1 MKRLI
6 QLSGLLCLVGVIGWK
21 IGQDRESTGTS
32 NVEFAVGRG
41 TISDVLREVGELA
54 PQDPLLLQA
63 PFAGEIKWLVEDGTW
78 VNKGERVLVFDEEAL
93 EQQVST
99 LRANVVD
106 REQQLRIA
114 GLQADHA
121 RIAEEQ
127 RVKNARNDLKLAEI
141 RHRILVSEPVGG
153 DRLVELD
160 QEIRPIEAR
169 LEKLQVELEPLE
181 KRFRASREVYQ
192 AALQKWQAGRSRV
205 LELQMSADLLEAKA
219 GSGPAAGA
227 RGGKKRNAEV
237 PSDAGQASKPDGE
250 EESPPGL
257 EAARAEAAALKEA
270 LDLARSA
277 RDRDHAPY
285 AEVVAAID
293 AIDAEAQERYIL
305 IEIEKRGLPAT
316 RLVIDCEI
324 ARLRLADSQRL
335 AESGKRALEVGAMS
349 KSRYDQLVANA
360 EASAGRLEILE
371 YRLEIASRPATEDR
385 VATSEAALASAR
397 RAVDNAQ
404 EIFDREMDI
413 LSSAMAVTEAELAE
427 ALGEME
433 RNGKGFPA
441 AIEANITMLRA
452 EQDVLAE
459 NDAVRRAEIL
469 AELARLE
476 AELSRAVEHPPHIVL
491 APSDGLVRLR
501 TRGERGDD
509 RLTDIGD
516 RWDKGHTVAMLYPP
530 GNMRVQVGINEVNYQ
545 RVREGMSCTVR
556 IPALDMD
563 IPDATVAH
571 MSRIGRD
578 RVETK
583 GRWVNAQ
590 HSGIIEFSL
599 SVDLQRDVPEFR
611 QGMTV
616 LLEIETDVRENAL
629 FLPAAAVQEDATGYS
644 VLLDPKS
651 GRRAP
656 VQGAFFGDDRFIL
669 SGGLEQGDRVYR
681 GYAKGPG
688 R

>member
-1 MKRLI
+1 MKRFI
-6 QLSGLLCLVGVIGWK
+6 QLSTLLCLLGVIGWK
-21 IGQDRESTGTS
+21 IGQHHDTAATS
-32 NVEFAVGRG
+32 IVEFSVGKG
-41 TISDVLREVGELA
+41 TLSDVLREVGELA

-63 PFAGEIKWLVEDGTW
+63 PFTGEIKWLVEDGSW
-78 VNKGERVLVFDEEAL
+78 VKQGEHVLVFDEEAL

-121 RIAEEQ
+121 RIAEQQ
-127 RVKNARNDLKLAEI
+127 RVENSRNDLKLAEI
-141 RHRILVSEPVGG
+141 RHRILLSKPVGG

-160 QEIRPIEAR
+160 QEIRPVEAR
-169 LEKLQVELEPLE
+169 LEKLQAGLEPLE
-181 KRFRASREVYQ
+181 KRFRTSREVYQ

-205 LELQMSADLLEAKA
+205 LEIQMSADLLKA
-219 GSGPAAGA
+219 RAGAGPAADPK
-227 RGGKKRNAEV
+227 GGNKRIAKV
-237 PSDAGQASKPDGE
+237 QPVADQAPKPDGE
-250 EESPPGL
+250 KEPPLGL
-257 EAARAEAAALKEA
+257 EEAQAEAAALKEA
-270 LDLARSA
+270 LDLARSD

-285 AEVVAAID
+285 AELVAAID
-293 AIDAEAQERYIL
+293 AVDAEAQERYIL

-349 KSRYDQLVANA
+349 KSRYDLLVANA

-385 VATSEAALASAR
+385 VATSEASLASAR

-413 LSSAMAVTEAELAE
+413 LSSAMAVTEAKLAE

-459 NDAVRRAEIL
+459 DDTARRAEIL

-476 AELSRAVEHPPHIVL
+476 AELGRAVEHPPHIVL

-516 RWDKGHTVAMLYPP
+516 RWEKGHTVAMLYPP

-545 RVREGMSCTVR
+545 RVREGMACAVR
-556 IPALDMD
+556 IPALDME
-563 IPDATVAH
+563 ISDATVVH

-578 RVETK
+578 RVETQ
-583 GRWVNAQ
+583 GHWVNSQ

-599 SVDLQRDVPEFR
+599 SVDLRREVAEFR

-629 FLPAAAVQEDATGYS
+629 FLPAAAVQEDTAGYS

-651 GRRAP
+651 GRQAS
-656 VQGAFFGDDRFIL
+656 VQGAYFGDDRFIL
-669 SGGLEQGDRVYR
+669 SGGLKQGDRVYR
-681 GYAKGPG
+681 SYAKGPG